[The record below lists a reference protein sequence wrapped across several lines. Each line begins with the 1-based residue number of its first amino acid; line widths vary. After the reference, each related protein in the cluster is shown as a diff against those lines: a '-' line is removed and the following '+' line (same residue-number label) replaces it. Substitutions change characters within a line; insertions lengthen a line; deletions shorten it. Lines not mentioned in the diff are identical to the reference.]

1 MNLIA
6 CELAYLWV
14 TRKQRAS
21 QQAESKSASEAVRR
35 GGVWCGSIMVYP
47 FPKTRTD
54 LTEHPFCFLITLLL
68 SWTFY
73 FISFLLY
80 VLSVAHINLILLLVS
95 DWFYYFHSPSMV
107 AKVKFPWKK
116 IPLLL
121 KKEKKMV
128 WNRTKKK
135 RLQKWILIE
144 LRSFFSGSLKWRTSW
159 QFELG
164 WRV

>member
-1 MNLIA
+1 MKLLVLFKWIA
-6 CELAYLWV
+6 NEPYSL
-14 TRKQRAS
+14 RAGLPLS
-21 QQAESKSASEAVRR
+21 HAQAKSESASREQVGEWSGPAGRSL
-35 GGVWCGSIMVYP
+35 CGSIMVYP

-135 RLQKWILIE
+135 EAAKMDFNWAEKLL
-144 LRSFFSGSLKWRTSW
+144 LRFS
-159 QFELG
+159 
-164 WRV
+164 